1 MAGSVGGPSDCEPS
15 KVKLKFALSPSV
27 IVSRSSDAV
36 SCAAQATPRP
46 VISAIPS
53 NATARRKNR
62 LRGRAEKLWFHDDLS
77 ISHKQSCRLLSRAQA
92 SVRACQRQRRMDNR
106 TRVFFPGRLGGRA
119 PLPRSVLGNRRPL
132 VQAAAM
138 SATAPIQQFLTA
150 PGPPELGPGP
160 RPGVRS
166 QLELNTALEG
176 LFRALK
182 LQPPNQQLVR
192 ALVLLWHD
200 HLDASHMI
208 SQGIENAD
216 GSFIHAIVHR
226 REPDYSNAKYWWRRV
241 GAHRCFPDIARRVA
255 EWLKA
260 KGEHDLA
267 ATLDRK

>member
-1 MAGSVGGPSDCEPS
+1 
-15 KVKLKFALSPSV
+15 
-27 IVSRSSDAV
+27 
-36 SCAAQATPRP
+36 
-46 VISAIPS
+46 
-53 NATARRKNR
+53 
-62 LRGRAEKLWFHDDLS
+62 
-77 ISHKQSCRLLSRAQA
+77 
-92 SVRACQRQRRMDNR
+92 
-106 TRVFFPGRLGGRA
+106 
-119 PLPRSVLGNRRPL
+119 
-132 VQAAAM
+132 M

-267 ATLDRK
+267 ATLLPRGGWDAFAFVEACAAAADGPASAARVSVLREIQRIESEVLLEYFLNDKAR